1 MKLGGVSFVF
11 GAVVLPIHVQQLQHQ
26 HGSGVGFIGLGL
38 RCVVFRVAPKAV
50 ISRAITVHE
59 HLDRDNE

>member
-11 GAVVLPIHVQQLQHQ
+11 GAVVLPIHVQQHQHQ

-38 RCVVFRVAPKAV
+38 RCVVFRVAPK
-50 ISRAITVHE
+50 SRHQ
-59 HLDRDNE
+59 